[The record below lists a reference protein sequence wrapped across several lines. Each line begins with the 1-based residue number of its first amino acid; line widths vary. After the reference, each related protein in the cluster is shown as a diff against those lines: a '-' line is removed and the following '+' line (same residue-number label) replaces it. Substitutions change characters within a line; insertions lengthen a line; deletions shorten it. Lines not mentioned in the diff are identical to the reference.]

1 MARKTW
7 LDYQMEG
14 IEYEDWPEY
23 IQGEYLEDMEI
34 RREERWYR
42 EHRYDD
48 IYGEDVE
55 EDCDDEY

>member
-7 LDYQMEG
+7 LDYQMED

-23 IQGEYLEDMEI
+23 IQGEYLEDMETE
-34 RREERWYR
+34 REERWYR

-48 IYGEDVE
+48 IYGEEVE
-55 EDCDDEY
+55 EDDDEH